1 MPSLILKNSLKK
13 LIFLMPALFLFW
25 PQGANACTIVIA
37 VWFLVHSGKTK
48 NWTWA
53 KKPWMIAALSLWVY
67 AIAISSPLAVYP
79 AVSLE
84 ILSRSFH
91 YIIFGAA
98 LAYWILQDKTARKWF
113 ELGVIAV
120 VVFIIVDCFYQAHFG
135 KDLFGFTKGSNRLTG
150 PFGEYNFVPGIYVTK
165 LIFIALASIFCATK
179 FKSLLTRTTLLL
191 SSMVFVL
198 VCVFLTGER
207 AALLNFLLGC
217 AIVLTGLFA
226 LYPRIRFLL
235 LSGCVTMII
244 SIGTACFLNPTMY
257 ERSITS
263 TRETI
268 ADWPNSAYGKIA
280 RSAIDIWKNTPET
293 NIFTG
298 VGLEN
303 YSVII
308 NDEDNKHI
316 KEEIDWGKNSKTGE
330 FFPISHSHNFYIEWL
345 AGAGIIGL
353 IGFITMVLL
362 LLKDLI
368 WHNIYSTKFSLS
380 LFATAVF
387 MTSFWPLT
395 FNMNYFGSKHA
406 VIVWM
411 TVGWALAVTM
421 KKKNKNTS

>member
-13 LIFLMPALFLFW
+13 LIFLMPAFFLFW
-25 PQGANACTIVIA
+25 PPGANACTIVIA
-37 VWFLVHSGKTK
+37 VWFIAHSGKTK

-79 AVSLE
+79 VVSLE

-91 YIIFGAA
+91 YIVFGAA

-113 ELGVIAV
+113 EYGVVAV
-120 VVFIIVDCFYQAHFG
+120 TVFIVADCFYQAHFG

-150 PFGEYNFVPGIYVTK
+150 PFGKSNFVPGIYVTK
-165 LIFIALASIFCATK
+165 LIFIALASIFCTTK
-179 FKSLLTRTTLLL
+179 LKSVLTRTTLLL
-191 SSMVFVL
+191 SSMVIVL
-198 VCVFLTGER
+198 VFLLLTGER
-207 AALLNFLLGC
+207 TALLNFLLGC
-217 AIVLTGLFA
+217 AIVLTGIFVI
-226 LYPRIRFLL
+226 YPRLRVWL
-235 LSGCVTMII
+235 LSGSIAMILSGGI
-244 SIGTACFLNPTMY
+244 IAVSNPNIR
-257 ERSITS
+257 ERSFDT
-263 TRETI
+263 TYHTI
-268 ADWPNSAYGKIA
+268 ADFPISPYGKIT
-280 RSAIDIWKNTPET
+280 RTAIYIWENTPGT

-303 YSVII
+303 YSKII
-308 NDEDNKHI
+308 NHEDSNHI
-316 KEEIDWGKNSKTGE
+316 KETFDWIKQKTGE
-330 FFPISHSHNFYIEWL
+330 FFPISHSHNFYTEWL
-345 AGAGIIGL
+345 VGAGIIGL
-353 IGFITMVLL
+353 IGFITMVVL

-368 WHNIYSTKFSLS
+368 WHNIYSTKFTLS